1 VRIATVDNVRDK
13 GEGEHTGVAI
23 GAKPNGS
30 TVKESGPFGR
40 AKVEV
45 LV

>member
-30 TVKESGPFGR
+30 TVEKGVPSGGAEF
-40 AKVEV
+40 KVRI
-45 LV
+45 